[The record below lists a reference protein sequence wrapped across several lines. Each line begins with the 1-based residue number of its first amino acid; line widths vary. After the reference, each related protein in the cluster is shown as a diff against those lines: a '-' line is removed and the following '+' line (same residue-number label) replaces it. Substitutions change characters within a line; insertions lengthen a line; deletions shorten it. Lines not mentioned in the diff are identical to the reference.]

1 MKAED
6 IKKFLEFRKRFT
18 KREWFEINKAVDDQE
33 NKRADQI
40 ILDDSD
46 VNEILGRINQY
57 SKNSININIKEEK
70 LSPDDK
76 ELISKTIENVIRSK
90 KNQWF
95 GRKKYLLLANS
106 IYYQMW
112 LFQHFQVLRKCRF
125 HYQVFLRQSFSWMI
139 YPLI

>member
-1 MKAED
+1 MKVKD
-6 IKKFLEFRKRFT
+6 IKSFLEFRKKFT
-18 KREWFEINKAVDDQE
+18 KREWFEINKAVADQE

-70 LSPDDK
+70 LSSDDK

-90 KNQWF
+90 KNQ
-95 GRKKYLLLANS
+95 
-106 IYYQMW
+106 
-112 LFQHFQVLRKCRF
+112 
-125 HYQVFLRQSFSWMI
+125 
-139 YPLI
+139 